1 MTTAVTCIVFALCL
15 VIGMPIAFVIG
26 ISAVAGLLSL
36 PTWPPL
42 LVVAQRMF
50 TGIDNFV
57 LLAIPFFM
65 LAGQLM
71 NKAGITSGLVK
82 FSDVLVGHIR
92 GGLAHVNIVASIF
105 FAGITGIA
113 VADTAAL
120 GSILIPAMVEQ
131 GYDEDFSA
139 AVTAASS
146 IIGPIIPPSI
156 VMVLYAVTAG
166 VSITGMFL
174 AGFIP
179 GVLIGLGLMAVSYV
193 LAIKRDYPR
202 REQPVT
208 WRQFWTSLKEAFLI
222 LLMPII
228 ILGGILSGI
237 FTPTEAA
244 AIGVAYGLVVGF
256 FVTKR
261 LSIKDLPE
269 MLLSS
274 AIHTGVI
281 LLIVSTAAV
290 FSWLMATEKLPQQIA
305 NIIMSVSSN
314 RYVVLAMIN
323 IFLLFVGCFMDQ
335 AASLIILVPILLPI
349 AKHLDIH
356 PIQFGIIVVTNLCI
370 GLATPPVGNCLFVAC
385 SIADISLERISKA
398 IWPLILV
405 EIVVLFLITY
415 VPAFSLSIPRVFGF

>member
-1 MTTAVTCIVFALCL
+1 
-15 VIGMPIAFVIG
+15 
-26 ISAVAGLLSL
+26 
-36 PTWPPL
+36 
-42 LVVAQRMF
+42 
-50 TGIDNFV
+50 
-57 LLAIPFFM
+57 
-65 LAGQLM
+65 
-71 NKAGITSGLVK
+71 
-82 FSDVLVGHIR
+82 
-92 GGLAHVNIVASIF
+92 
-105 FAGITGIA
+105 
-113 VADTAAL
+113 
-120 GSILIPAMVEQ
+120 
-131 GYDEDFSA
+131 
-139 AVTAASS
+139 
-146 IIGPIIPPSI
+146 
-156 VMVLYAVTAG
+156 
-166 VSITGMFL
+166 
-174 AGFIP
+174 
-179 GVLIGLGLMAVSYV
+179 
-193 LAIKRDYPR
+193 
-202 REQPVT
+202 
-208 WRQFWTSLKEAFLI
+208 
-222 LLMPII
+222 MPII

-415 VPAFSLSIPRVFGF
+415 VPAFSLSIPRLFGF